1 MTARYALLYADI
13 IEKFCIYFL
22 HFWILGCRCC
32 GIPTADPGD
41 YFVRRARWAARR
53 VYRTIRHSSMQGFRS
68 PVRVDPVEVVEWKA
82 STPVL
87 SALGSISSGLAV
99 SEGLLIASIY
109 RLKASHLSKVCI
121 CEERNLN
128 ITVNSNFS
136 RRWQARALSCS
147 WRRRRGATRMK

>member
-1 MTARYALLYADI
+1 MPDVRDSD
-13 IEKFCIYFL
+13 
-22 HFWILGCRCC
+22 
-32 GIPTADPGD
+32 ADPGD

-68 PVRVDPVEVVEWKA
+68 PVRVEVVEWKA

-128 ITVNSNFS
+128 IP
-136 RRWQARALSCS
+136 
-147 WRRRRGATRMK
+147 